1 MLIGLSRVAG
11 HWTNRESSIALERRD
26 RVCPIST
33 QRTSSTVGIE
43 GSLSDLARHSNLTIS
58 MTYTKLIAHFT
69 RLVALHRLRFKSSLG
84 MVSRIASIRI
94 YIT

>member
-1 MLIGLSRVAG
+1 MSEETA
-11 HWTNRESSIALERRD
+11 
-26 RVCPIST
+26 
-33 QRTSSTVGIE
+33 
-43 GSLSDLARHSNLTIS
+43 LSDLARHSNLTIS

-69 RLVALHRLRFKSSLG
+69 RLVALHRRLNPRFKSSLG